1 MPLLDPLVC
10 WLNPHTIDV
19 YLTFLLSWLLARLL
33 ARLLA
38 DDDLLAESRRNSTGE
53 SCMTFG
59 EENKSNLHACQLRLA
74 RSDEEKNTSV
84 FRSMRNAR
92 LVGWHQREESQAAG

>member
-1 MPLLDPLVC
+1 
-10 WLNPHTIDV
+10 
-19 YLTFLLSWLLARLL
+19 LLSWLLARLL

-84 FRSMRNAR
+84 FRSMRHAR
-92 LVGWHQREESQAAG
+92 LVGIREKTAKEQAEQDAIKKK